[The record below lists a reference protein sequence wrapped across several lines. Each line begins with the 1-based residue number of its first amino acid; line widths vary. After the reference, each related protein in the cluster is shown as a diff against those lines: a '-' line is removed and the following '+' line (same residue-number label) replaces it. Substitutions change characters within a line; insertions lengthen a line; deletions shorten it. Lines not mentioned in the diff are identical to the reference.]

1 MLLLLA
7 FGLTLVYMG
16 IADRVRRHIDMLIL
30 QGVLLFGMAIV
41 QLHHIDV
48 LNLVIILLETL
59 VVKAVVL
66 PLFLLRVK
74 KKNEISRVST
84 QPVSGFSKGLW
95 MAVIIAFSFTA
106 GHLLHESSDAIQ
118 AKYFSVGIAAIL
130 TGIMLIVKHDKV
142 LTHLMGYLVLE
153 NGIFL
158 LTLAVGGEM
167 PIIVNGAIL
176 LDIVLAVLVLGL
188 IINRLST
195 SFGATALS
203 HLSELKD

>member
-16 IADRVRRHIDMLIL
+16 IADRVRRLVDMLIL

-48 LNLVIILLETL
+48 LNLIFILLETL

-84 QPVSGFSKGLW
+84 KPVSGFSKGIW
-95 MAVIIAFSFTA
+95 MAVIIAFSFIASVATA
-106 GHLLHESSDAIQ
+106 DAIFFSEY
-118 AKYFSVGIAAIL
+118 YFVIRQHRL
-130 TGIMLIVKHDKV
+130 
-142 LTHLMGYLVLE
+142 
-153 NGIFL
+153 
-158 LTLAVGGEM
+158 
-167 PIIVNGAIL
+167 PI
-176 LDIVLAVLVLGL
+176 
-188 IINRLST
+188 S
-195 SFGATALS
+195 
-203 HLSELKD
+203 

>member
-41 QLHHIDV
+41 QLHQIDV

-74 KKNEISRVST
+74 KN
-84 QPVSGFSKGLW
+84 SKETADSVRMNWGLR
-95 MAVIIAFSFTA
+95 
-106 GHLLHESSDAIQ
+106 
-118 AKYFSVGIAAIL
+118 
-130 TGIMLIVKHDKV
+130 
-142 LTHLMGYLVLE
+142 
-153 NGIFL
+153 
-158 LTLAVGGEM
+158 
-167 PIIVNGAIL
+167 AIL
-176 LDIVLAVLVLGL
+176 LRA
-188 IINRLST
+188 
-195 SFGATALS
+195 
-203 HLSELKD
+203 LKDSNKPTITPNNTEIKRAKPSRKPNGNHIGTIKLARSPA

>member
-1 MLLLLA
+1 
-7 FGLTLVYMG
+7 
-16 IADRVRRHIDMLIL
+16 MLIL
-30 QGVLLFGMAIV
+30 QGILLFGMAII
-41 QLHHIDV
+41 QLHHIEIV
-48 LNLVIILLETL
+48 NLIFILLETL
-59 VVKAVVL
+59 VVKAVIL

-74 KKNEISRVST
+74 KRNEISKVST
-84 QPVSGFSKGLW
+84 MPVSGFSKGIW
-95 MAVIIAFSFTA
+95 MAVIIAFSFIA

-130 TGIMLIVKHDKV
+130 TGVMLIVKHDKI

-195 SFGATALS
+195 NFGATTLE